1 MTLFRGYDRDALD
14 REYDNAKKVPTEVL
28 LGYRQRWKSQ
38 SERARSTL
46 SCHLDI
52 PYQRN
57 GKETLDIFVPATK
70 NAPVQI
76 YIHGG
81 YWHSNDKS
89 DCSYIA
95 LGFVAQG
102 CVCVIINYTLV
113 PSAGI
118 EDQVKQ
124 CAEAV
129 RWLKN
134 NIGKFGGDPDNI
146 HVTGHSAGGHLA
158 AMLLAKSTLVPDAEQ
173 LAIKSVSSLSGIYD
187 LEPIRLCFLNETL
200 KLTTQDVARLS
211 PIQYA
216 PASTDSRLLLVT
228 GSLEGDEYER
238 QIVDLAESWQP
249 HLPHIETK
257 LADGFD
263 HFTIR
268 GGLDHAENQI
278 LRLVLRH
285 MKPGVSVSSKV

>member
-1 MTLFRGYDRDALD
+1 MSLFRGYDRDGLD
-14 REYDNAKKVPTEVL
+14 REYDNAKKLPKEVL
-28 LGYRQRWKSQ
+28 LVYRKRWKSQ
-38 SERARSTL
+38 NEQARSKL
-46 SCHLDI
+46 SCDLDI
-52 PYQRN
+52 RYQQD
-57 GKETLDIFVPATK
+57 GVEKLDVFFPVTK

-95 LGFVAQG
+95 LGFVEQG

-113 PSAGI
+113 PSARI
-118 EDQVKQ
+118 DEQVKQ

-129 RWLKN
+129 RWVKR
-134 NIGKFGGDPDNI
+134 NIAAFGGDPNNI

-158 AMLLAKSTLVPDAEQ
+158 AMLLAKSALVPDANQ
-173 LAIKSVSSLSGIYD
+173 LAIRSVSSLSGIYD
-187 LEPIRLCFLNETL
+187 LEPIRLCFLNEIL
-200 KLTTQDVARLS
+200 NLTELDVTQLS
-211 PIQYA
+211 PVRHA

-228 GSLEGDEYER
+228 GSLEGDEYAQ
-238 QIVDLAESWQP
+238 QIKDLVAAWRP
-249 HLPHIETK
+249 YLHHIETK

-268 GGLDHAENQI
+268 GELDDAENPI
-278 LRLVLRH
+278 LRIILQH
-285 MKPGVSVSSKV
+285 MTPGVSASSTA